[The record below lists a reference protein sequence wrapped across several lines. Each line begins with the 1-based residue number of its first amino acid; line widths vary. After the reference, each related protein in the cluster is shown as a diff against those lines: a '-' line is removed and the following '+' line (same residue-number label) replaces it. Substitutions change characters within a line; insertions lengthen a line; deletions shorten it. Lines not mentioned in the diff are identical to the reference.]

1 MNQKI
6 ALGLATGLTVFFVI
20 AVSSI
25 VAMIAMPSATP
36 QARTVPQAT
45 LAGIANVTN
54 TNPSQVT
61 AERAAQI
68 AQNAMPR
75 ARIVNTRL
83 VDFQG
88 TVAYE
93 VTLDQGTLYIDANQ
107 GTLIASN
114 TTNVSSNR
122 RGEREHEEHE
132 ENDDD

>member
-36 QARTVPQAT
+36 QERTAPQAT
-45 LAGIANVTN
+45 LAGIANVAN
-54 TNPSQVT
+54 TNPIQVT

-122 RGEREHEEHE
+122 SGEREHEEHE